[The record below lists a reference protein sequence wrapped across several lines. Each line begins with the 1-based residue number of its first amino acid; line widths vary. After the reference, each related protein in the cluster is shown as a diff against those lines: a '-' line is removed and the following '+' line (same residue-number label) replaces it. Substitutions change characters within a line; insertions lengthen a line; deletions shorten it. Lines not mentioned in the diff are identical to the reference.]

1 MRKNNLALL
10 TLECQFNILG
20 IEKGNLFAN
29 NKGGLTMTNVIKFD
43 PFAEI
48 QALQKQL
55 FSDDWFSPIKSM
67 QMPTT
72 DVYTKDDKELHVEA
86 HLPHFDKK
94 DIDVHIE
101 KGNLIIRAEKHEE
114 DKDKSKRYVVR
125 ESSSSFY
132 RSIRLPEVADDSSV
146 KAKIKEGVLHVTVG
160 FKELPKPQRVAIE
173 G

>member
-1 MRKNNLALL
+1 
-10 TLECQFNILG
+10 
-20 IEKGNLFAN
+20 
-29 NKGGLTMTNVIKFD
+29 MTNIVKFD

-48 QALQKQL
+48 QSLQKQL

-86 HLPHFDKK
+86 HLPNFEKK
-94 DIDVHIE
+94 DIDVHVE
-101 KGNLIIRAEKHEE
+101 KGNLIIRAERYEE
-114 DKDKSKRYVVR
+114 DKDKDKKYVVR

-160 FKELPKPQRVAIE
+160 FKELPKPKRVAIE